1 MAREG
6 KIPAVKIEP
15 GENNRIIIKELLGHK
30 SLKTTKIYTYVGRKK
45 LFIIKKSFDNL
56 LKEDKI

>member
-1 MAREG
+1 M
-6 KIPAVKIEP
+6 KIEP
-15 GENNRIIIKELLGHK
+15 GENSRIIIKELLGHK
-30 SLKTTKIYTYVGRKK
+30 SSKTTKIYTYVREKK